1 MVCITGSPAYYG
13 VVRLLPVSRNVGLFG
28 PLPLSGFNCSRFNA
42 LSGTGGGGQVTAT
55 IADNSNT
62 ALYSTFSVVGF
73 FAGSLVNRLGI
84 KLTLS
89 FGGFGYFIYVASFL
103 SYNFNQN
110 AGFNIFAGW

>member
-1 MVCITGSPAYYG
+1 MFSRPI
-13 VVRLLPVSRNVGLFG
+13 LLSETDR
-28 PLPLSGFNCSRFNA
+28 SRFNA

-55 IADNSNT
+55 VADNSNT

-110 AGFNIFAGW
+110 AGFNIFAG